1 MILLKI
7 YLSGIWQRKRYV
19 MASMWTICAL
29 GWLAGS
35 TMPNQYETKARVY
48 ADTTSILKPLL
59 NNLAVQSDTDNEIQT
74 ISRTLLT
81 REALEDIMRQT
92 DMHLEYSTPELYEAK
107 LANLKDEIEISGSTR
122 TNLYEI
128 TYQSADP
135 KLAKKVVELTMQKF
149 VDKSAGR
156 SRQDSGVATNF
167 LQEQLEKYEAKLKE
181 SERGLAEFKRD
192 NQTTLPN
199 GSSYYSTV
207 VDTQGK
213 IADLDV
219 LIAEKTAEI
228 DGRRGRFLPNGGGE
242 AVQNIVSTSYDSR
255 LNEMQNV
262 LDQMRVKYTDKHP
275 SIIQLKENIEGIK
288 TLRLKEQNDIIKR
301 ASQGALAFS
310 NDNNK
315 NESTAVQDFAMIMN
329 QLESERDALL
339 ARREK
344 MVEKYEHLNNEMS
357 NMPEIEARLAGL
369 HRDYNTNKKI
379 YETFLN
385 RRESA
390 IISTEADEKTQQV
403 KFKVIEPPREAISP
417 VGPPRI
423 ILYLM
428 IFIFS
433 TVIGLVLAF
442 LSSQTTARI
451 TGYTHLAKIVDAS
464 NIIGR
469 LEHANSKKM
478 KRVLWLKTFTFMLS
492 AGLLMAIFAGLI
504 IHEGIFGHSPM
515 MWLK

>member
-1 MILLKI
+1 
-7 YLSGIWQRKRYV
+7 
-19 MASMWTICAL
+19 
-29 GWLAGS
+29 
-35 TMPNQYETKARVY
+35 
-48 ADTTSILKPLL
+48 
-59 NNLAVQSDTDNEIQT
+59 
-74 ISRTLLT
+74 
-81 REALEDIMRQT
+81 
-92 DMHLEYSTPELYEAK
+92 
-107 LANLKDEIEISGSTR
+107 
-122 TNLYEI
+122 
-128 TYQSADP
+128 
-135 KLAKKVVELTMQKF
+135 MQKF

-369 HRDYNTNKKI
+369 HRDY
-379 YETFLN
+379 
-385 RRESA
+385 
-390 IISTEADEKTQQV
+390 
-403 KFKVIEPPREAISP
+403 
-417 VGPPRI
+417 
-423 ILYLM
+423 
-428 IFIFS
+428 
-433 TVIGLVLAF
+433 TV
-442 LSSQTTARI
+442 S
-451 TGYTHLAKIVDAS
+451 YTHLTLPTNREV
-464 NIIGR
+464 
-469 LEHANSKKM
+469 
-478 KRVLWLKTFTFMLS
+478 
-492 AGLLMAIFAGLI
+492 
-504 IHEGIFGHSPM
+504 
-515 MWLK
+515 